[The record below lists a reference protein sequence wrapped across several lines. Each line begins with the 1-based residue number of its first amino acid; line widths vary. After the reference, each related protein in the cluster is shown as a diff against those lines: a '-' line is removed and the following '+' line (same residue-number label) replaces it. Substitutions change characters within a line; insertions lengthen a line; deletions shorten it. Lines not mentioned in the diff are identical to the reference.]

1 MTSIPDFHNAEFILS
16 VENPFR
22 LTPPSEQALYFLN
35 DDNFC
40 AVRPPRSAQN
50 IDINSCTSDSRVT
63 SPPRGT
69 DQTTAYPDPSYD
81 AVLSALKNAA
91 KQRTKQGS
99 AYLSLVN
106 SELMLI
112 KKSLFISVFSALA
125 AFVLGIVSLLL
136 LNLGIGVA
144 LHSLNISLLGV
155 SFILLSVNIGLS
167 ILCYRIAKKAFYLVS
182 FERLIR
188 LLKRSLSN

>member
-1 MTSIPDFHNAEFILS
+1 MTPIPDFHNAKFILS
-16 VENPFR
+16 AENPFR

-35 DDNFC
+35 DNNRC
-40 AVRPPRSAQN
+40 VVREPLSTQSTDTN
-50 IDINSCTSDSRVT
+50 TST
-63 SPPRGT
+63 SPGSNSSGDT
-69 DQTTAYPDPSYD
+69 DKGPVYPDPSYD
-81 AVLSALKNAA
+81 AVVTALKNAA

-112 KKSLFISVFSALA
+112 KKSLFVSVFAALTG
-125 AFVLGIVSLLL
+125 FVLSIVSLLI
-136 LNLGIGVA
+136 LNIGIGLALYSLGVSTLGI
-144 LHSLNISLLGV
+144 
-155 SFILLSVNIGLS
+155 SFILLGANIGLS